1 MRTLIRLFFLLLV
14 TTTPAYAD
22 HEPNHRYEVQGY
34 LLDANRNPVPG
45 VGIAISSGNQILGN
59 AVSED
64 NGFYY
69 MKLHLHDTSIGRK
82 LQISTADFSGT
93 IVMKATAGDK
103 TTRRLHYANFIGG
116 KLQERPDSRLGREPL
131 DILSN
136 RNTARPYHRCRAQCP
151 IQEKNAN
158 TSNTLSTQVAAI
170 NITADADAGANVNN
184 WSRIRTAARH
194 FVNLATC
201 LKVSFPT

>member
-116 KLQERPDSRLGREPL
+116 KLQEGQIQGLGESRWIYYLIATLLALIIAVVLSARFKKKRKHQQHTVHSSSGDKHHGR
-131 DILSN
+131 
-136 RNTARPYHRCRAQCP
+136 RRRRR
-151 IQEKNAN
+151 K
-158 TSNTLSTQVAAI
+158 
-170 NITADADAGANVNN
+170 
-184 WSRIRTAARH
+184 R
-194 FVNLATC
+194 
-201 LKVSFPT
+201 K